1 MPLDERDANLL
12 VRQNYA
18 IHLSVDNAF
27 GFGEKPREQWH
38 PRAKL
43 LAAFAEEEDRR
54 RRTRRSDES
63 SAAEAKQM
71 TVEEP
76 GTTRQGFSDV
86 RRT

>member
-54 RRTRRSDES
+54 RTRRSDES

-71 TVEEP
+71 TVEESA
-76 GTTRQGFSDV
+76 TTRQGFSDV